1 MANNSTTYQS
11 NAKAIKKAINKLEKQ
26 ALRETA
32 KFLRKEIKSAVPVD
46 EGVLKKNVGSWVR
59 GKANEAPKLQ
69 IGVYDRARAQK
80 KGYTYAY
87 HAHLVQ
93 FGTVKTR
100 PTDYLRAPI
109 ISNIGKI
116 RDIQA
121 EFIRQIENIQLNG
134 LPVEDEQA
142 DD

>member
-1 MANNSTTYQS
+1 MTNQTTTYQS
-11 NAKAIKKAINKLEKQ
+11 NAKAIKKALNKLEKQ

-32 KFLRKEIKSAVPVD
+32 KYLRKEIKGAVPID

-59 GKANEAPKLQ
+59 GRANETPNLQ
-69 IGVYDRARAQK
+69 IGVYDSTRAKK

-93 FGTVKTR
+93 FGTVKTSR
-100 PTDYLRAPI
+100 TDYLRAPVLRN
-109 ISNIGKI
+109 ISKI

-121 EFIRQIENIQLNG
+121 EYIRQIEDINLNG